1 MPLLTLG
8 GQKTLNGPTLSLDNI
23 DIYSAKLAQKDR
35 NLLQPPKR
43 FKNPHLYDIFNVLQK
58 RKTDGKRL
66 FNELIRSYF
75 DADRLTR
82 VSSYSFIITIRASGV
97 FNFCF

>member
-1 MPLLTLG
+1 MPKLTLE

-23 DIYSAKLAQKDR
+23 DVYSAKLARKDK
-35 NLLQPPKR
+35 NLLQPPQR
-43 FKNPHLYDIFNVLQK
+43 FKKPHLYDIFNILQQ

-75 DADRLTR
+75 EADRLTR
-82 VSSYSFIITIRASGV
+82 VSSHLFYK
-97 FNFCF
+97 